1 LQSRALRQNCSH
13 DVASAQLRVHAWTRN
28 RGDAPMTRPLA
39 ILGGTFDPVHNA
51 HLRVAWE
58 AAEMLDAEVRLIPAN
73 VPPHRDQPI
82 ATAHERAAILRAAL
96 AGQDRL
102 ALDEREVGRDG
113 PSWTIDTLIEL
124 REEIG
129 AERPLV
135 LLIGADAFLGLP
147 SWHRWGELFDYAHI
161 GVLTRPGHEI
171 ATLPTELRIKVASRR
186 ASDPNAIATTPAGR
200 VFAMPVTPLE
210 ISGTLIRDVLAAGGE
225 PRYLLPDAVIEDPQL
240 LAPYRS

>member
-1 LQSRALRQNCSH
+1 
-13 DVASAQLRVHAWTRN
+13 
-28 RGDAPMTRPLA
+28 MTRPLA

-58 AAEMLDAEVRLIPAN
+58 SAEMLDAEVHLIPAN

-82 ATAHERAAILRAAL
+82 ASAAERAAILRAAL
-96 AGQDRL
+96 NGQDRL
-102 ALDEREVGRDG
+102 VADERELRRDG
-113 PSWTIDTLIEL
+113 PSWTIDTLIEI
-124 REEIG
+124 REEVG

-135 LLIGADAFLGLP
+135 LLVGADAFLGLP

-186 ASDPNAIATTPAGR
+186 ATDANAIVSTPAGR
-200 VFAMPVTPLE
+200 VLAMPVTPLE
-210 ISGTLIRDVLAAGGE
+210 ISATLIRDVLASGGE
-225 PRYLLPDAVIEDPQL
+225 PRYLMPDAVIDDARL
-240 LAPYRS
+240 LAPYRR

>member
-1 LQSRALRQNCSH
+1 
-13 DVASAQLRVHAWTRN
+13 
-28 RGDAPMTRPLA
+28 MTRPLA

-82 ATAHERAAILRAAL
+82 ASAAERAAILRAAL
-96 AGQDRL
+96 QGQDRL
-102 ALDEREVGRDG
+102 VADERELRREG
-113 PSWTIDTLIEL
+113 PSWTIDTLIDL
-124 REEIG
+124 RDEIG
-129 AERPLV
+129 PERPLV
-135 LLIGADAFLGLP
+135 LLIGADAFLGLS

-186 ASDPNAIATTPAGR
+186 TSDANAIVSSPAGR
-200 VFAMPVTPLE
+200 VLPMPVTPLE
-210 ISGTLIRDVLAAGGE
+210 ISATLIRDVLASGGE
-225 PRYLLPDAVIEDPQL
+225 PRYLMPDTVLDDPSL
-240 LAPYRS
+240 LAPYRR